1 MSDETPV
8 VPVEQPVVPVEPEAP
23 VVPESPAEP
32 EKDWKA
38 EAEKE
43 RQRAENYKREIEVKG
58 LREKKDRNLP
68 ALTSTD
74 GKFSEEQLVVVHNDY
89 ISKREDVF
97 HELRGEISGLT
108 AEQWDKAE
116 PLLGSKLDSVYSKA
130 TAQGRLTAR
139 GEIKDA
145 LMDVVNYAKTSA
157 TVPPAVT
164 QADLE
169 KARLQGMREQQQL
182 EAAEISGVR
191 PRTPQPAGG
200 TEVTDADRQA
210 AANSNGAWR
219 EQRASEIRL
228 AKEARARQY
237 APRYSSLETE

>member
-8 VPVEQPVVPVEPEAP
+8 VPEEQPVVPVEPEVP

-74 GKFSEEQLVVVHNDY
+74 GKFSEDQLVVVHNDY

-97 HELRGEISGLT
+97 HELRNEISNLT

-130 TAQGRLTAR
+130 TAAGRLTAR

-145 LMDVVNYAKTSA
+145 LMDVVNYAKSSA
-157 TVPPAVT
+157 TVLPAVSK
-164 QADLE
+164 AELD

-191 PRTPQPAGG
+191 PRVTTPSGDIAI
-200 TEVTDADRQA
+200 TDADRKA
-210 AANSNGAWR
+210 AAESEGVWS
-219 EQRASEIRL
+219 EKRAAEIRV
-228 AKEARARQY
+228 AKETRAAQY

>member
-74 GKFSEEQLVVVHNDY
+74 GNSPKNSWSLSITTTSPSERMFFTN
-89 ISKREDVF
+89 
-97 HELRGEISGLT
+97 
-108 AEQWDKAE
+108 
-116 PLLGSKLDSVYSKA
+116 
-130 TAQGRLTAR
+130 
-139 GEIKDA
+139 
-145 LMDVVNYAKTSA
+145 
-157 TVPPAVT
+157 
-164 QADLE
+164 
-169 KARLQGMREQQQL
+169 
-182 EAAEISGVR
+182 
-191 PRTPQPAGG
+191 
-200 TEVTDADRQA
+200 
-210 AANSNGAWR
+210 
-219 EQRASEIRL
+219 
-228 AKEARARQY
+228 
-237 APRYSSLETE
+237 